1 MNVYFLF
8 LESIG
13 TPELVLILFVALIVF
28 GPRKL
33 PQIGRTIGKY
43 TAEFKRASTEFRQTW
58 EREVQMAEFEE
69 KSTDQPQQRSETG
82 QENPVFDPVANTIG
96 RSSAR
101 RAPNLEN
108 NFETTN
114 EAIVVAAPEIR
125 AASQANFTL
134 ESNIS
139 ENVSEPSEQSSLAK
153 NGKREWL

>member
-1 MNVYFLF
+1 MNIYFLF

-13 TPELVLILFVALIVF
+13 TPELILILFVALIVF

-69 KSTDQPQQRSETG
+69 KSIKVDQPNE
-82 QENPVFDPVANTIG
+82 ENQIFNNVENTIG
-96 RSSAR
+96 RNSAR
-101 RAPNLEN
+101 RASNTEN
-108 NFETTN
+108 NFETSN
-114 EAIVVAAPEIR
+114 ESVVAIPEIR
-125 AASQANFTL
+125 AAKHEDFTNDL
-134 ESNIS
+134 ITAEKSTEFNDQ
-139 ENVSEPSEQSSLAK
+139 NAVVS